1 MIPSVRPA
9 DSGLSNAL
17 RPIAKRSNDMT
28 VVHDRL
34 VEAPERGE
42 SKLSGY
48 NEDNFISS
56 ITSPA
61 VRFNGLK
68 SSSWRTV
75 EEADDPGR
83 EPAG

>member
-1 MIPSVRPA
+1 MA
-9 DSGLSNAL
+9 
-17 RPIAKRSNDMT
+17 
-28 VVHDRL
+28 VVHDRQ

-48 NEDNFISS
+48 NEDNLISS

-61 VRFNGLK
+61 VRFQWSK

-75 EEADDPGR
+75 DEADDPGR
-83 EPAG
+83 EPVG

>member
-1 MIPSVRPA
+1 
-9 DSGLSNAL
+9 
-17 RPIAKRSNDMT
+17 MT

-48 NEDNFISS
+48 NEDNLISS

-61 VRFNGLK
+61 VRFQWSKVCQLD
-68 SSSWRTV
+68 TV
-75 EEADDPGR
+75 AEVDDPGR
-83 EPAG
+83 EPVG

>member
-1 MIPSVRPA
+1 
-9 DSGLSNAL
+9 
-17 RPIAKRSNDMT
+17 MT

-48 NEDNFISS
+48 NEDNLISS

-61 VRFNGLK
+61 ARFQWSK
-68 SSSWRTV
+68 SLSWHTAYEV
-75 EEADDPGR
+75 DDPGR
-83 EPAG
+83 EPEG

>member
-1 MIPSVRPA
+1 
-9 DSGLSNAL
+9 
-17 RPIAKRSNDMT
+17 MT

-48 NEDNFISS
+48 NEDNLISS

-61 VRFNGLK
+61 VRFQWSKLD
-68 SSSWRTV
+68 TV
-75 EEADDPGR
+75 FEVDDPGR
-83 EPAG
+83 EPVG

>member
-1 MIPSVRPA
+1 
-9 DSGLSNAL
+9 
-17 RPIAKRSNDMT
+17 MT

-48 NEDNFISS
+48 NEDNLISS

-61 VRFNGLK
+61 VRFQWSELD
-68 SSSWRTV
+68 TV
-75 EEADDPGR
+75 AEVDDPGR
-83 EPAG
+83 EPVG